1 MKKILVGRQ
10 WDSTDSYILERDH
23 LSIHDLV
30 ERVAQRFVVEL
41 RSISDLP
48 QGIVYV
54 FAGPGNN
61 GADGLAI
68 ARRLLQEGHRVH
80 CYLFCKQ
87 EEELS
92 EACAWQQ
99 TKLQEFHPDALT
111 IVADEFQPPLLT
123 AQTLVIDAL
132 FGTGLSRP
140 LEGGFAVLVDQLINA
155 SPATVIAVDIPSGL
169 YDKDNSE
176 NNLQAIIKADYT
188 LTCESPKIALLLSDN
203 ECYTG
208 SLRILSLSLNMDED
222 PAIQTDYYLYTPQDA
237 RRALKPLSHFAHKGT
252 QGHALLI
259 AGSEAMA
266 GAAMLA
272 GMGAMRSGLGKLT
285 MHLPS
290 SLAQLANIIIPEALV
305 EKDKEETI
313 VGTLPKELH
322 SYQAIAMGPGI
333 GTAPLTLHLLEHLL
347 QNIQPATPLLLDA
360 DALNL
365 LALHPELLSVL
376 PKETILT
383 PHPGELDRIIGNA
396 LDDHHRLT
404 KAQELA
410 MEQELIVIL
419 KGANTATC
427 LPTGEV
433 IFNSSGTPALAT
445 AGSGDVLTGIIL
457 SLLAQGYAPA
467 EAAPLG
473 VYIHGLTANHY
484 GERCSP
490 RSMIARDIVE
500 MLPAVL
506 KMVEQ

>member
-1 MKKILVGRQ
+1 MKKILIGRQ
-10 WDSTDSYILERDH
+10 WGTTDHYILERDH

-30 ERVAQRFVVEL
+30 ERVAQRFVAEL
-41 RSISDLP
+41 KSISGLP
-48 QGIVYV
+48 QGIVYI

-68 ARRLLQEGHRVH
+68 ARRLLQEGRRVH
-80 CYLFCKQ
+80 CYLFCK
-87 EEELS
+87 EEETLS
-92 EACAWQQ
+92 EACVWQQ
-99 TKLQEFHPDALT
+99 SKLEEFHPDALT
-111 IVADEFQPPLLT
+111 VVGEEFQPPLLT

-140 LEGGFAVLVDQLINA
+140 LEGGFSVLVEQVINP

-176 NNLQAIIKADYT
+176 NNLQAIIQADYT
-188 LTCESPKIALLLSDN
+188 LSCESPKIALLLSDN
-203 ECYTG
+203 ELYTG
-208 SLRILSLSLNMDED
+208 TLRLLSLSLNIDED
-222 PAIQTDYYLYTPQDA
+222 PAIETDYYLYTPQDA
-237 RRALKPLSHFAHKGT
+237 RATLKPLSHFAHKGT

-259 AGSEAMA
+259 AGSETMA

-272 GMGAMRSGLGKLT
+272 GMGAMRSGVGKLT
-285 MHLPS
+285 MHIPN
-290 SLAQLANIIIPEALV
+290 SLAQLAHTLLPEALI
-305 EKDKEETI
+305 EKDQEEML
-313 VGTLPKELH
+313 VSSLPKELH
-322 SYQAIAMGPGI
+322 SYQAVAMGPGI
-333 GTAPLTLHLLEHLL
+333 GTAPLTLQLLEHLL
-347 QNIQPATPLLLDA
+347 QNIQPTSPLLLDA

-383 PHPGELDRIIGNA
+383 PHPGELDRILGNS

-404 KAQELA
+404 RAQELA
-410 MEQELIVIL
+410 FEQELIVVL

-457 SLLAQGYAPA
+457 SLLAQGYTPA

-473 VYIHGLTANHY
+473 VYLHGLTANHY
-484 GERCSP
+484 CERLSP
-490 RSMIARDIVE
+490 RGMIARDIVE

>member
-10 WDSTDSYILERDH
+10 WGTTDSYILERDH

-30 ERVAQRFVVEL
+30 ERVAQRFVAEL
-41 RSISDLP
+41 RSIPKLP
-48 QGIVYV
+48 KGIVYI

-68 ARRLLQEGHRVH
+68 TRRLLQEGRRAH

-87 EEELS
+87 ESELS
-92 EACAWQQ
+92 EACAWQCSR
-99 TKLQEFHPDALT
+99 LQEFNPEALT
-111 IVADEFQPPLLT
+111 IVGEEFQPPLLT
-123 AQTLVIDAL
+123 AQMLVIDAL

-140 LEGGFAVLVDQLINA
+140 LEGGFALLVDQVINA

-188 LTCESPKIALLLSDN
+188 LCCENPKISLLLSDN

-208 SLRILSLSLNMDED
+208 SLRLLSLNLNIDED
-222 PAIQTDYYLYTPQDA
+222 PSIETKYYLYTHQDA
-237 RRALKPLSHFAHKGT
+237 RDLLRPLSLFAHKGT

-266 GAAMLA
+266 GAPSLA
-272 GMGAMRSGLGKLT
+272 GLGAMRSGLGKLT
-285 MHLPS
+285 MHIPS
-290 SLAQLANIIIPEALV
+290 SLATIVHTFLPEALV
-305 EKDKEETI
+305 DKDKEEAI
-313 VGTLPKELH
+313 VSTPPKGLH
-322 SYQAIAMGPGI
+322 LYDAIAMGPGT
-333 GTAPLTLHLLEHLL
+333 GTAPVTLHLLEHLL
-347 QNIQPATPLLLDA
+347 QNIQPETPLLLDA

-365 LALHPELLSVL
+365 LALHTELLSVL

-383 PHPGELDRIIGNA
+383 PHPGEFDRIVGES
-396 LDDHHRLT
+396 LDDNHRMT

-410 MEQELIVIL
+410 IEQELIVVL
-419 KGANTATC
+419 KGANTKIC
-427 LPTGEV
+427 LPSGEV
-433 IFNSSGTPALAT
+433 IFNSSGSPALAT

-467 EAAPLG
+467 TAAPLG
-473 VYIHGLTANHY
+473 VYLHGLTANHY
-484 GERCSP
+484 CERLSA
-490 RSMIARDIVE
+490 RGMIARDIAE
-500 MLPAVL
+500 TLPAVL

>member
-10 WDSTDSYILERDH
+10 WGTTDSYILERDH

-30 ERVAQRFVVEL
+30 ERVAQRFVAEL

-48 QGIVYV
+48 QGITYV

-68 ARRLLQEGHRVH
+68 ARRLLQDGHRVH

-99 TKLQEFHPDALT
+99 TKLQEFHADALT

-176 NNLQAIIKADYT
+176 NNLQAIIQADYT
-188 LTCESPKIALLLSDN
+188 LTCESPKIALLLS
-203 ECYTG
+203 
-208 SLRILSLSLNMDED
+208 LSLNMDDD
-222 PAIQTDYYLYTPQDA
+222 PAIQADYYLYTPQDA
-237 RRALKPLSHFAHKGT
+237 HRALKPLSHFAHKGT

-266 GAAMLA
+266 GAPILA

-290 SLAQLANIIIPEALV
+290 SLARLANTLLPEALV

-313 VGTLPKELH
+313 VGSLPKDLLN
-322 SYQAIAMGPGI
+322 YQAIAMGPGI

-376 PKETILT
+376 PKDTILT
-383 PHPGELDRIIGNA
+383 PHPGELDRITGNA

-410 MEQELIVIL
+410 MEQEIIIVL

-457 SLLAQGYAPA
+457 SLLAQGYTPA

-484 GERCSP
+484 GERHSP
-490 RSMIARDIVE
+490 RGMIARDIAE
-500 MLPAVL
+500 LLPAVL
-506 KMVEQ
+506 KIVEQ